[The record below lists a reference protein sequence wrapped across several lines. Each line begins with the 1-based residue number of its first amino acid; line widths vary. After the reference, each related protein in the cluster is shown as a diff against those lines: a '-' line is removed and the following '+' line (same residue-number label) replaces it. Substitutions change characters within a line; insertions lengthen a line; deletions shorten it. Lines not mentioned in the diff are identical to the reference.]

1 MRSVVLTNPT
11 YASGARGPGLP
22 QFTSRSN
29 LRCNMA
35 LFRLSPPVWYHSRS
49 PLAPGFHSPRTNLAH
64 LLTHCRRGGM
74 HNDARF
80 HAQIYEQSGY
90 GFIPPLAKT
99 IPIHTRSVHPVIR
112 RSSSHLLS
120 IYTLALSTPLET
132 GTRTSSPPSL
142 PSLIRLSNHT
152 RHGIF

>member
-74 HNDARF
+74 HNDARC
-80 HAQIYEQSGY
+80 HAQIYGQSGY

-99 IPIHTRSVHPVIR
+99 IPIHTRSVYPVIR
-112 RSSSHLLS
+112 RSSSHFLS
-120 IYTLALSTPLET
+120 HLHISTIDSFRNGYPNQLPPFFAIPY
-132 GTRTSSPPSL
+132 SSIQPY
-142 PSLIRLSNHT
+142 
-152 RHGIF
+152 